1 VEFSWTTFVLEI
13 INFLVLVWILKRF
26 LYKPIMETIA
36 RRRGAIEK
44 TLADAKGMREEAQAL
59 KAQYENRLGEW
70 EREKEKARGALLDEI
85 KAERGRLM
93 TELQTSLDQER
104 EKNRVLEER
113 RIDDL
118 RRGIEA
124 EGAAHG
130 GRFAARLL
138 SRLATP
144 ELEAKIV
151 ELVTEDLP
159 RLLKEKREEIRR
171 ACLEEGSRVKAVSAF
186 PLGEV
191 QLGALVRALSDVAG
205 RDVSLDLS
213 RDQGLIAGI
222 RISVGPWVLG
232 ANLKDELESFSEAAR
247 GSIGSA

>member
-1 VEFSWTTFVLEI
+1 EI

-44 TLADAKGMREEAQAL
+44 TLSDAKAMREEAQAL
-59 KAQYENRLGEW
+59 KGQFENRLGAW
-70 EREKEKARGALLDEI
+70 EREKEKARTALLEEI

-93 TELQTSLDQER
+93 AELQASLDQER

-113 RIDDL
+113 RMDEL
-118 RRGIEA
+118 RRAIET
-124 EGAAHG
+124 EAAAKG
-130 GRFAARLL
+130 SRFAARLL

-144 ELEAKIV
+144 ELEAKIIAI
-151 ELVTEDLP
+151 VTEDLA
-159 RLLKEKREEIRR
+159 RLPEEKRETIRR
-171 ACLEEGSRVKAVSAF
+171 ACLEGGSRVKTVSAF
-186 PLGEV
+186 PLGDA
-191 QLGALVRALSDVAG
+191 QRNALVRAMSDLA
-205 RDVSLDLS
+205 RQEVSLDLS

-232 ANLKDELESFSEAAR
+232 ANLKDEMESFAEAAKGAR
-247 GSIGSA
+247 SNGS